1 MVKAVGQFV
10 GGLGLAIIA
19 IAVAPIM
26 ALSQLVDA
34 FSSFIG

>member
-1 MVKAVGQFV
+1 MVKAVGYFAK
-10 GGLGLAIIA
+10 GLGLAFLA

-26 ALSQLVDA
+26 ALSQIMDA